1 MDFLWIYGVGGI
13 LLYGYGSLGLSGD
26 ELEGLEMWMLYVV

>member
-1 MDFLWIYGVGGI
+1 MDFLWIHGVGGI

-26 ELEGLEMWMLYVV
+26 EGEG